1 VLNQGRTKGWLLLLD
16 LIKVACTASIRT
28 LFSLIKISLFLC
40 FKQVKTGQ
48 RNLRGSVFDCLRWY
62 LLHNYDFLSV
72 QHCSDCIDHRKCYS
86 NPYQYVCDAK

>member
-1 VLNQGRTKGWLLLLD
+1 MLNQGRTKGWLILLD

-48 RNLRGSVFDCLRWY
+48 RNLRGSVFDRFVSGGTYYIIMTFCQF
-62 LLHNYDFLSV
+62 N
-72 QHCSDCIDHRKCYS
+72 RK
-86 NPYQYVCDAK
+86 